1 VILVDVNSVG
11 FAATAGTKL
20 SSGSQPTQGIFGV
33 MRRIRDL
40 RVNYAGR
47 ILCLWD
53 GRSWRFNEFPEYKAK
68 RKVDPKLVALKD
80 EWKKQRTLTAQM
92 LKHMGVDQLIAE
104 NMEADDLA
112 GRIVAARDEPTIL
125 VSGDKDWLQLVN
137 ENVSWIDPTHD
148 RQCRLGNFKEISGFE
163 TPWQFIQAKALAG
176 DAGDCVPP
184 VGGIGPAG
192 AQWIFEQF
200 GSVNDLLERSF
211 HGMTVIPSW
220 PKKIRDFVSDP
231 IKRDAYHRNM
241 RLVWLQHPDLPPMA
255 NRRLNHG
262 ALNRD
267 AFIDLAGECAFH
279 SLLRDVDGWLKP
291 FTAMETTA

>member
-1 VILVDVNSVG
+1 MILVDVNSVG

-80 EWKKQRTLTAQM
+80 EWKKQRVLVGRM
-92 LKHMGVDQLIAE
+92 LRHMGVDQLIAE

-163 TPWQFIQAKALAG
+163 TPWQFTQAKALAG

-192 AQWIFEQF
+192 AQWIFDKCE
-200 GSVNDLLERSF
+200 SVEKLF
-211 HGMTVIPSW
+211 VISGIIDTASW
-220 PKKIRDFVSDP
+220 PKKIRDFTSDP
-231 IKRDAYHRNM
+231 AKIAAYHRNM

-279 SLLRDVDGWLKP
+279 SLLRDVDAWLKP